1 MEKFAEN
8 CKISQKFGGIEGN
21 FGQNTP
27 LLMGLKIFQIPP
39 AEGGHCRLYTSIA
52 T

>member
-21 FGQNTP
+21 FGQNIP
-27 LLMGLKIFQIPP
+27 LK
-39 AEGGHCRLYTSIA
+39 T
-52 T
+52 